1 MQLQALTVLAHAA
14 TAPSLARLVLDGR
27 IQEAV
32 SHASS
37 LLFSPAPHHSSDDL
51 CAIAQVCAD
60 LMLALDRAEDAEEI
74 YRQAVKLAG
83 YSAQRGAVRVAS
95 CRSTG
100 FISLYQHRFGTAVS
114 CFGRIAVDE
123 AASLGHKVEA
133 LCALAMARHGLG
145 QKDRAAQ
152 ALDDARELLG
162 EAHPP
167 ELSMMVSLVRAE
179 LLTQDEVRAHGDLS
193 DHVFWQSP
201 AGHHARV
208 QPLDTLQACIAAHG
222 QHPFINERLSHL
234 RSMILASCGDA
245 RSLALLSEHVTRLR
259 RAGLSAME
267 RQARIETAL
276 VAITARQGE
285 LARSVLEPLLSR
297 EADSSRQRWNVE
309 LSYCMAKV
317 CALSGRIDESMRHY
331 QRYAL
336 ESMQCVR
343 TESSGQEPAA
353 RPGTA
358 PAPTAVKDDIEM
370 RLPAKYRRAYRYLLE
385 HLDCAELS
393 VREIADDIGVTER
406 ALQGTFKTHL
416 GMTPVEVMQRC
427 RVERIRSDL
436 LRTDVEGS
444 SVTETAARWGI
455 RNRSTLVSS
464 YRKYCL
470 ETPTE
475 TLARRGSVAVA
486 A

>member
-1 MQLQALTVLAHAA
+1 
-14 TAPSLARLVLDGR
+14 
-27 IQEAV
+27 
-32 SHASS
+32 
-37 LLFSPAPHHSSDDL
+37 
-51 CAIAQVCAD
+51 
-60 LMLALDRAEDAEEI
+60 
-74 YRQAVKLAG
+74 
-83 YSAQRGAVRVAS
+83 
-95 CRSTG
+95 
-100 FISLYQHRFGTAVS
+100 
-114 CFGRIAVDE
+114 
-123 AASLGHKVEA
+123 
-133 LCALAMARHGLG
+133 
-145 QKDRAAQ
+145 
-152 ALDDARELLG
+152 
-162 EAHPP
+162 
-167 ELSMMVSLVRAE
+167 
-179 LLTQDEVRAHGDLS
+179 
-193 DHVFWQSP
+193 
-201 AGHHARV
+201 
-208 QPLDTLQACIAAHG
+208 LQACIAAHG
-222 QHPFINERLSHL
+222 QHSFINERLSHL
-234 RSMILASCGDA
+234 RSMILASCGDV

-297 EADSSRQRWNVE
+297 EADTSRQRWNVE

-343 TESSGQEPAA
+343 TETSGQEPAA
-353 RPGTA
+353 RPGAA